1 MKLSEALSLRKDL
14 LTRISQLEGRLQNNV
29 TVQEG
34 EEPAEKPEEL
44 FAELKGCVEQLEY
57 YIYQI
62 NVTNMQVTADN
73 GTPLTKLLAKRDAL
87 SKHIHLLHSAFDSA
101 STVNYNNRYSRSEIK
116 NVPTVDVKALRK
128 QLDDLSQQYRL
139 LDMEIQTL
147 NFKYDL
153 VE

>member
-14 LTRISQLEGRLQNNV
+14 LTRISQLESRLQNNV

-34 EEPAEKPEEL
+34 DEPAEKPEEL
-44 FAELKGCVEQLEY
+44 FAELKRCVERLEY

-62 NVTNMQVTADN
+62 NVTNMQVTSDN

-87 SKHIHLLHSAFDSA
+87 GKHLRLMRSAIDSA
-101 STVNYNNRYSRSEIK
+101 SVSHRYGRSEIK
-116 NVPTVDVKALRK
+116 SVATVDVKVLRK
-128 QLDDLSQQYRL
+128 QVDGLSQQYRL

-153 VE
+153 IE

>member
-14 LTRISQLEGRLQNNV
+14 LTRISQLESRIQNNV

-34 EEPAEKPEEL
+34 DEPAEKPEEL
-44 FAELKGCVEQLEY
+44 FAELKRCVEQLEH

-62 NVTNMQVTADN
+62 NVTNMQVIADN

-87 SKHIHLLHSAFDSA
+87 GKHIRLLRTAFDTASA
-101 STVNYNNRYSRSEIK
+101 VNNNRYSRSEIK
-116 NVPTVDVKALRK
+116 NVATVDVKTLRK
-128 QLDDLSQQYRL
+128 QVDELSQKYRL

-153 VE
+153 IE

>member
-14 LTRISQLEGRLQNNV
+14 ETRISQLEGRLENNV

-34 EEPAEKPEEL
+34 EEPTEEPEEL
-44 FAELKGCVEQLEY
+44 FAELKECVEQLEY
-57 YIYQI
+57 FIYQI

-87 SKHIHLLHSAFDSA
+87 SKHIRLLRSAFNNASSA
-101 STVNYNNRYSRSEIK
+101 NYNRYSRSEIK

-128 QLDDLSQQYRL
+128 QLDEFSQQYRL